1 MEFLKHIFFVLK
13 NKDNVENVFGS
24 FFCYEK
30 HIKMKL

>member
-24 FFCYEK
+24 FFV
-30 HIKMKL
+30 MKNI